1 MEKINLKFFKIS
13 IIFLVL
19 MIFSVGFVFA
29 EDTNQTSDSLEMT
42 DGDVVSADE
51 VKTYA
56 DLFNDIESSAN
67 LTADYAFNM
76 ESDKYDRMKIPGSND
91 NTYHIN
97 GNNHAIDGSNK
108 AGVFRLVNGEFEIKD
123 LTIKNC
129 GKTAIILENSTLTL
143 NNVKFIDNKDNSTG
157 AAIYLYESQLNAN
170 NCLFENNDAP
180 EGSAIFAEKSNL
192 YIKQTTFTNK
202 NPIKWSLIYAVNA
215 VVDVQNSL
223 FENATSTYATAI
235 YGSGSKMD
243 ITNSIFSNL
252 RAAATGGAV
261 AAKKLGTY
269 KDDPVSLNI
278 KNCKFINVS
287 SAKNGGAIYIDVNGA
302 DGNANEWVIV
312 RETVFDKCYS
322 EFGGAILQ
330 LGGRMNI
337 IDSNFTN
344 NKATYSGGAVYTSD
358 CTFYAGGCLFKNNTL
373 EYKDMQFSNGGAMYL
388 DYGTQKIEICDFINN
403 SAFEGGAIYSFAS
416 YIELLNSYFE
426 NNKEG
431 LHGNFLKEGS
441 YYKNVN
447 TKTGDKFDYD
457 EENFATIVDFPGK
470 KIVLNPI
477 AVTGSVNDAKFDLR
491 DFGVVTPVEDQ
502 GRNGACW
509 AFGTTGA
516 FESAFLK
523 ATGIKLDISNNNIQN
538 SGIRYSIYGK
548 PSMTEGGYIFGGL
561 SYILSWLGVV
571 DSENDKYDELGKIS
585 PIIFTDNSY
594 HISDAAI
601 LDPVNITSMKD
612 ALIKYG
618 ALTVFVN
625 GANPNNQYYNQ
636 DTKAS
641 YCNNQSLGNHFV
653 TVVGWDD
660 NFSRDNFKI
669 NPGHDG
675 AWICKNSWGTD
686 WGDNGYFYLSYYDA
700 PLRFNYAVGYIINN
714 TEVYDR
720 LYQYDVAAFEGDYY
734 KSEKGNDVIYKNTY
748 TSIEGEMIAGVG
760 TYFFTAN
767 QNYKI
772 TIFVNGKQVYTQSG
786 KSKFSGFETV
796 KLNKKVAVG
805 KNTKFTVQIQTK
817 YAPVLE
823 NSRQYFEKGT
833 SIYQNGKNIIDYSA
847 QGKAVCIKVYTF
859 KNKNAASNPTQ
870 HYNPNKAVIKGYAE
884 GAKVTLSKNGASI
897 ASGIVKD
904 GKVEFDQNI
913 TPGNYSITVEYDDDE
928 FVDVFEIYSSIDID
942 DEYTRTYNSK
952 APIDVVFFDLDDE
965 CLNNTNITG
974 SIDGKK
980 FTLTTDVNG
989 SVSIPLPKLSI
1000 GKHELILYNPNTE
1013 EEVSADINIVSRFSS
1028 VKNIAMDYYDG
1039 TKFKVR
1045 IYDDYGNP
1053 VGKNVKVTIKIKNKS
1068 YNRYTDSKGYIS
1080 FKIPNKVTPGK
1091 YTLKATYKGQTISKT
1106 VKVKQVLKAAKKT
1119 VTVKKSAKKL
1129 VLKATLKTSKNKAIK
1144 YKKVSFKVNGKT
1156 YSAKTNKKGI
1166 VQVTIKKAAIK
1177 KLKAGKKYTVK
1188 ITYLKNT
1195 VKTTL
1200 KIKR

>member
-13 IIFLVL
+13 IIFLAL

-29 EDTNQTSDSLEMT
+29 EDANQTDNSLEMT
-42 DGDVVSADE
+42 DGDVVSIGD
-51 VKTYA
+51 VRTYA
-56 DLFNDIESSAN
+56 DLTYQFKNTKADLI
-67 LTADYAFNM
+67 TDYAFDEEN
-76 ESDKYDRMKIPGSND
+76 DVKRINITGYDSN
-91 NTYHIN
+91 YPIN
-97 GNNHAIDGSNK
+97 GNNHVIDGKNS
-108 AGVFRLVNGEFEIKD
+108 AGVFKLMNGEFTIRD

-129 GKTAIILENSTLTL
+129 GESAIILNNAKLTL
-143 NNVKFIDNKDNSTG
+143 NNVKFIDNKDKESG
-157 AAIYLYESQLNAN
+157 AAVYSYKSTLITN

-180 EGSAIFAEKSNL
+180 EGSAIYTDDSQL
-192 YIKQTTFTNK
+192 YLQKTTFRNK
-202 NPIKWSLIYAVNA
+202 NPVKWSLVYTVKTL
-215 VVDVQNSL
+215 VDVKNSV

-235 YGSGSKMD
+235 YGSGSKID
-243 ITNSIFSNL
+243 IRNTRFSNL
-252 RAAATGGAV
+252 RAIATGGAV
-261 AAKKLGTY
+261 AVKKLGVY
-269 KDDPVSLNI
+269 KDDPFSLNI
-278 KNCKFINVS
+278 QYCTFSNVS
-287 SAKNGGAIYIDVNGA
+287 STKNGGAIYADVNGG
-302 DGNANEWVIV
+302 DYERSNEWVIINN
-312 RETVFDKCYS
+312 TLFDKCSS

-330 LGGRMNI
+330 LGGKLNI

-344 NKATYSGGAVYTSD
+344 NIATYSGGAVYTSD
-358 CTFYAGGCLFKNNTL
+358 SIFYAGGSLFKNNTL
-373 EYKDMQFSNGGAMYL
+373 YYKDMNFANGGAMYL
-388 DYGTQKIEICDFINN
+388 DYGSQEIEYCNFIDNT
-403 SAFEGGAIYSFAS
+403 AFEGGAIYSFAS
-416 YIELLNSYFE
+416 FITAINSTFE

-431 LHGNFLKEGS
+431 IHGNFLKEGS
-441 YYKNVN
+441 YYKGLFSKSN
-447 TKTGDKFDYD
+447 DKYEFND
-457 EENFATIVDFPGK
+457 ETFATFVDFPGK

-477 AVTGSVNDAKFDLR
+477 AVNGSVNDAKFDLR

-571 DSENDKYDELGKIS
+571 NTENDKYDELGKIS

-594 HISDAAI
+594 HITDAVI

-612 ALIKYG
+612 ALINYG

-625 GANPNNQYYNQ
+625 GANPNNAYYNQ
-636 DTKAS
+636 NTKAS

-660 NFSRDNFKI
+660 NFSRGNFKI
-669 NPGHDG
+669 DPGHDG
-675 AWICKNSWGTD
+675 AWICKNSWGTE

-700 PLRFNYAVGYIINN
+700 PLRFNYAVGYVINN

-720 LYQYDVAAFEGDYY
+720 LYQYDVAAFQGDYY
-734 KSEKGNDVIYKNTY
+734 KSERGNDILYKNTY
-748 TSIEGEMIAGVG
+748 TSMEGEMIAAVG

-805 KNTKFTVQIQTK
+805 KNTSFTVQIETK

-823 NSRQYFEKGT
+823 NSRQYFFSGT
-833 SIYQNGKNIIDYSA
+833 SIYQNGDNIIDYSA
-847 QGKAVCIKVYTF
+847 QGKAVCIKAYTF

-870 HYNPNKAVIKGYAE
+870 HYNPNKAVIQGYIE
-884 GAKVTLSKNGASI
+884 GAKVTLSKDGKSI
-897 ASGIVKD
+897 ASATVKN
-904 GKVEFDQNI
+904 GKVEFDQNL

-928 FVDVFEIYSSIDID
+928 FVDVFEVYSSIDVD
-942 DEYTRTYNSK
+942 DEYTRTYNTNT
-952 APIDVVFFDLDDE
+952 PINITFFDVDDE
-965 CLNNTNITG
+965 YLNNTKITY
-974 SIDGKK
+974 SIDGKN
-980 FTLTTDVNG
+980 FTLTTDING
-989 SVSIPLPKLSI
+989 SVAIALPKLNI

-1039 TKFKVR
+1039 TAFKVR

-1053 VGKNVKVTIKIKNKS
+1053 VGKGQKVTFKIKNKK
-1068 YNRYTDSKGYIS
+1068 YTRTTDAKGYVS
-1080 FKIPNKVTPGK
+1080 LKIPYTVTPGK

-1144 YKKVSFKVNGKT
+1144 NKKVSFKVNGKT
-1156 YSAKTNKKGI
+1156 YSGKTNKKGI
-1166 VQVTIKKAAIK
+1166 AQVTIKKAVIQ
-1177 KLKAGKKYTVK
+1177 KLKVGKKYTVK
-1188 ITYLKNT
+1188 ITYLKDT
-1195 VKTTL
+1195 IKTTL
-1200 KIKR
+1200 KVKR